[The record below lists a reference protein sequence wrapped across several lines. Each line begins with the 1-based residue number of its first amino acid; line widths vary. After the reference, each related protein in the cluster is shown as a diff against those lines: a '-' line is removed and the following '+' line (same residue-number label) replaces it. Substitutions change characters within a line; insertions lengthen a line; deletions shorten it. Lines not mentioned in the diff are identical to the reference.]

1 MFTYIFI
8 NSPSVQHNQLPHDRS
23 SKGSLEVR
31 WTSISP
37 LNTEKKVGVGGE
49 SLSKIYV
56 LDTNVLLQDP
66 RSIFSFEDNEVVIPA
81 VVLEEVDSK
90 KRYMDEIGR
99 NARQVSKLI
108 DNMRQTGKLH
118 EKIPLEN
125 GGVLRIELNH
135 RSFHQLQEIFVEK
148 TNDNRILA
156 VAKNL
161 SLEEQAMENGREVI
175 LVSKDALVRVKA
187 DALGLQAE
195 DFLSDRVVEVD
206 HIYTGLLELYINND
220 LLNRFYEKGELNV
233 TELANHPFYPN
244 QFIVMKDSLGGS
256 ASAIG
261 VIDATGKKVRKLIF
275 NHEHIWGIRSRNA
288 QQTMA
293 FELLLRKDIPLV
305 TLIGK
310 AGTGKTLLA
319 LAAGLMQTEDL
330 GEYKKLLVARPIVPV
345 GKDLGFLPGEK
356 EEKLRPWMQ
365 PIFDNLEYL
374 FNTKKPGELD
384 AILAG
389 MGSIEVEAL
398 TYIRGRSIPE
408 QFIII
413 DEAQNLTKHEV
424 KTILTRVGEKSKI
437 VLMGDPEQ
445 IDHPYLDEYNNGL
458 TYVVEKFKEQK
469 IAGHIRLIKGERSGL
484 AQLAADLL

>member
-1 MFTYIFI
+1 M
-8 NSPSVQHNQLPHDRS
+8 
-23 SKGSLEVR
+23 G
-31 WTSISP
+31 
-37 LNTEKKVGVGGE
+37 
-49 SLSKIYV
+49 KIYV

-66 RSIFSFEDNEVVIPA
+66 YSIFSFEANEVVIPA
-81 VVLEEVDSK
+81 VVLEELDSK

-108 DNMRQTGKLH
+108 DGFREKGKLH
-118 EKIPLEN
+118 DGIPLHN
-125 GGVLRIELNH
+125 GGKLRIELNH
-135 RSFHQLQEIFVEK
+135 RSFHELQEIFVEK

-156 VAKNL
+156 VAKNI
-161 SLEEQAMENGREVI
+161 SLEEETRPDGKAVI
-175 LVSKDALVRVKA
+175 LVSKDTLVRVKA
-187 DALGLQAE
+187 DAIGLESE
-195 DFLSDRVVEVD
+195 DFLNDRVVELD
-206 HIYTGLLELYINND
+206 HIYPGFKEIYVTVDKLNQFYMKGHLLLSELTKETY
-220 LLNRFYEKGELNV
+220 F
-233 TELANHPFYPN
+233 PN
-244 QFIVMKDSLGGS
+244 QFLLMKDELGGS

-261 VIDATGKKVRKLIF
+261 MVDDHKKMVKKL
-275 NHEHIWGIRSRNA
+275 HYEGEHIWGIKPRNV

-293 FELLLRKDIPLV
+293 LDILLRKDLPLV

-319 LAAGLMQTEDL
+319 LAAGLLQTEDQ
-330 GEYKKLLVARPIVPV
+330 GIYKKLLVARPIVPV
-345 GKDLGFLPGEK
+345 GKDIGYLPGEK

-389 MGSIEVEAL
+389 MSSIEVEAL
-398 TYIRGRSIPE
+398 TYIRGRSIPD

-424 KTILTRVGEKSKI
+424 KTILTRVGDRSKI

-458 TYVVEKFKEQK
+458 TYVVEKFKQEK
-469 IAGHIRLIKGERSGL
+469 IAGHVKLVKGERSGL
-484 AQLAADLL
+484 AQLAANLL

>member
-1 MFTYIFI
+1 M
-8 NSPSVQHNQLPHDRS
+8 
-23 SKGSLEVR
+23 SK
-31 WTSISP
+31 
-37 LNTEKKVGVGGE
+37 
-49 SLSKIYV
+49 KIYV

-66 RSIFSFEDNEVVIPA
+66 YSIFSFQDNEVVIPA

-90 KRYMDEIGR
+90 KRYMDEVGR
-99 NARQVSKLI
+99 NARQVSKII
-108 DNMRQTGKLH
+108 DNLRKNGKLH
-118 EKIPLEN
+118 EKIPLDN

-135 RSFHQLQEIFVEK
+135 RSFQQLQEIFVEK

-161 SLEEQAMENGREVI
+161 SLEEQTKENGRPVI

-187 DALGLQAE
+187 DAIGLEAE
-195 DFLSDRVVEVD
+195 DFLSDRVVEID
-206 HIYTGLLELYINND
+206 HIYTGFLDLYISPEH
-220 LLNRFYEKGELNV
+220 LARFYEKGELV
-233 TELANHPFYPN
+233 LAEITNHPFYPN
-244 QFIVMKDSLGGS
+244 QFIIMKDALGGS
-256 ASAIG
+256 SSALG
-261 VIDATGKKVRKLIF
+261 MVDHTGKKVRKLIF
-275 NHEHIWGIRSRNA
+275 HYDHIWGIRPRNV

-293 FELLLRKDIPLV
+293 CELLLRTDIPLV

-330 GEYKKLLVARPIVPV
+330 RLYKKLLVARPIVPV
-345 GKDLGFLPGEK
+345 GKDIGYLPGEK
-356 EEKLRPWMQ
+356 QEKLRPWMQ
-365 PIFDNLEYL
+365 PIFDNLHFL
-374 FNTKKPGELD
+374 FDTKKPSELD
-384 AILAG
+384 AILSG

-424 KTILTRVGEKSKI
+424 KTILTRVGERSKI
-437 VLMGDPEQ
+437 VLMGDPAQ

-469 IAGHIRLIKGERSGL
+469 VAGHVRLIKGERSSL

>member
-1 MFTYIFI
+1 M
-8 NSPSVQHNQLPHDRS
+8 
-23 SKGSLEVR
+23 SK
-31 WTSISP
+31 
-37 LNTEKKVGVGGE
+37 
-49 SLSKIYV
+49 KIYV

-66 RSIFSFEDNEVVIPA
+66 YSIFSFQDNEVVIPA

-90 KRYMDEIGR
+90 KRYMDEVGR
-99 NARQVSKLI
+99 NARQVSKII
-108 DNMRQTGKLH
+108 DNLRKNGKLH
-118 EKIPLEN
+118 EKIPLDN

-135 RSFHQLQEIFVEK
+135 RSFQQLQEIFVEK

-161 SLEEQAMENGREVI
+161 SLEEQTKENGRPVI

-187 DALGLQAE
+187 DAIGLEAE
-195 DFLSDRVVEVD
+195 DFLSDRVVEID
-206 HIYTGLLELYINND
+206 HIYTGFLDLYISSD
-220 LLNRFYEKGELNV
+220 HLARFYEKGELV
-233 TELANHPFYPN
+233 LAEITNHPFYPN
-244 QFIVMKDSLGGS
+244 QFIVMKDALGGS
-256 ASAIG
+256 SSALGI
-261 VIDATGKKVRKLIF
+261 VDHTGKKVRKLVF
-275 NHEHIWGIRSRNA
+275 HYDHIWGIRPRNV

-293 FELLLRKDIPLV
+293 CELLLRTDIPLV

-330 GEYKKLLVARPIVPV
+330 RLYKKLLVARPIVPV
-345 GKDLGFLPGEK
+345 GKDIGYLPGEK
-356 EEKLRPWMQ
+356 QEKLRPWMQ
-365 PIFDNLEYL
+365 PIFDNLHFL
-374 FNTKKPGELD
+374 FDTKKPGELD
-384 AILAG
+384 AILSG

-424 KTILTRVGEKSKI
+424 KTILTRVGERSKI
-437 VLMGDPEQ
+437 VLMGDPAQ

-458 TYVVEKFKEQK
+458 TYVVEKFKDQK
-469 IAGHIRLIKGERSGL
+469 VAGHVRLIKGERSSL

>member
-1 MFTYIFI
+1 
-8 NSPSVQHNQLPHDRS
+8 
-23 SKGSLEVR
+23 
-31 WTSISP
+31 
-37 LNTEKKVGVGGE
+37 
-49 SLSKIYV
+49 V

-66 RSIFSFEDNEVVIPA
+66 YSIFSFEDNEVVIPA

-99 NARQVSKLI
+99 NARQVSRLI
-108 DNMRQTGKLH
+108 DSMREMGKLH
-118 EKIPLEN
+118 EKIPLET

-161 SLEEQAMENGREVI
+161 YLEEQTKENGRTVI

-187 DALGLQAE
+187 DAIGLHAE
-195 DFLSDRVVEVD
+195 DFLSDRVIDFD
-206 HIYTGLLELYINND
+206 HIYTGFLEVYIGVD
-220 LLNRFYEKGELNV
+220 LLNKFYEKNELLLN
-233 TELANHPFYPN
+233 EISNHPYYPH
-244 QFIVMKDSLGGS
+244 QFLIMKDALGGK
-256 ASAIG
+256 ASALAM
-261 VIDATGKKVRKLIF
+261 VDVTGKKIKKLVF
-275 NHEHIWGIRSRNA
+275 DHDHIWGIRPRNV
-288 QQTMA
+288 QQTIA
-293 FELLLRKDIPLV
+293 IELLLRKDIPLV

-319 LAAGLMQTEDL
+319 LASGLMQTEDL
-330 GEYKKLLVARPIVPV
+330 GIYKKLLVARPIVPV

-356 EEKLRPWMQ
+356 QEKLRPWMQ

-374 FNTKKPGELD
+374 FNVKKQGELD

-398 TYIRGRSIPE
+398 TYIRGRSIPD
-408 QFIII
+408 QYIII

-424 KTILTRVGEKSKI
+424 KTILTRVGEGSKI

-445 IDHPYLDEYNNGL
+445 IDHPYLDAYNNGL
-458 TYVVEKFKEQK
+458 TYVVEKFKDQK
-469 IAGHIRLIKGERSGL
+469 LSGHVKLVKGERSNL

>member
-1 MFTYIFI
+1 M
-8 NSPSVQHNQLPHDRS
+8 
-23 SKGSLEVR
+23 
-31 WTSISP
+31 
-37 LNTEKKVGVGGE
+37 
-49 SLSKIYV
+49 SKIYV

-66 RSIFSFEDNEVVIPA
+66 NSIFSFEENEVVIPA

-99 NARQVSKLI
+99 NARHVSKLI
-108 DNMRQTGKLH
+108 DGLRLIGKLH
-118 EKIPLEN
+118 EKIPLPS
-125 GGVLRIELNH
+125 GGFLRIELNH
-135 RSFHQLQEIFVEK
+135 RSFHELQEIFIEK

-161 SLEEQAMENGREVI
+161 SIEEETTENGRPVI
-175 LVSKDALVRVKA
+175 LVSKDTLVRVKA
-187 DALGLQAE
+187 DAIGLLAE
-195 DFLSDRVVEVD
+195 DFLSDRVVEID
-206 HIYTGLLELYINND
+206 RIYTGYLDLYISGD
-220 LLNRFYEKGELNV
+220 DLNRFYEKNELILSEV
-233 TELANHPFYPN
+233 TNHPFYPN
-244 QFIVMKDSLGGS
+244 QFVIMKNALGGS

-261 VIDATGKKVRKLIF
+261 TVDKTGKKVKRLVF
-275 NHEHIWGIRSRNA
+275 DHDHIWGIRPRNV

-293 FELLLRKDIPLV
+293 MELLLRNDLPLV

-330 GEYKKLLVARPIVPV
+330 GTFKKLLVARPIVPV
-345 GKDLGFLPGEK
+345 GKDIGYLPGEK
-356 EEKLRPWMQ
+356 QEKLRPWMQ
-365 PIFDNLEYL
+365 PIYDNLEYL
-374 FNTKKPGELD
+374 FNAKKPGELD

-458 TYVVEKFKEQK
+458 TYVVEKFKDQH
-469 IAGHIRLIKGERSGL
+469 IAGHVRLVKGERSGL

>member
-1 MFTYIFI
+1 ME
-8 NSPSVQHNQLPHDRS
+8 S
-23 SKGSLEVR
+23 
-31 WTSISP
+31 
-37 LNTEKKVGVGGE
+37 GGNR
-49 SLSKIYV
+49 LDKIYV

-66 RSIFSFEDNEVVIPA
+66 LSIFSFETNEVVIPA

-90 KRYMDEIGR
+90 KRYMDEVGR
-99 NARQVSKLI
+99 NARYVSKLI
-108 DNMRQTGKLH
+108 DKFREIGKLH
-118 EKIPLEN
+118 ESIPLEN
-125 GGVLRIELNH
+125 GGTFRIELNH
-135 RSFHQLQEIFVEK
+135 RSFVQLQDIFVEK

-161 SLEEQAMENGREVI
+161 SLEEQEKEDGKSVI
-175 LVSKDALVRVKA
+175 LVSKDVLVRVKA
-187 DALGLQAE
+187 DAIGLKAE
-195 DFLSDRVVEVD
+195 DYLSDRVIEVD
-206 HIYTGLLELYINND
+206 NIYSGFLEGYISKEQLD
-220 LLNRFYEKGELNV
+220 YFYEKGELPLS
-233 TELANHPFYPN
+233 EIANHPFYPN
-244 QFIVMKDSLGGS
+244 QFVVMKDALGGS
-256 ASAIG
+256 SSALGI
-261 VIDATGKKVRKLIF
+261 VDHLGKKVKKLIF
-275 NHEHIWGIRSRNA
+275 HNEQVWGIRPRNV
-288 QQTMA
+288 QQIMGL
-293 FELLLRKDIPLV
+293 ELLLREDIPLV
-305 TLIGK
+305 TLTGK

-319 LAAGLMQTEDL
+319 LASGLMQTEDL
-330 GEYKKLLVARPIVPV
+330 GLYKKLLVARPIVPV
-345 GKDLGFLPGEK
+345 GKDIGYLPGEK

-398 TYIRGRSIPE
+398 TYIRGRSIPD

-437 VLMGDPEQ
+437 VLMGDPQQ

-458 TYVVEKFKEQK
+458 TYVVEKFKEQS
-469 IAGHIRLIKGERSGL
+469 ISGHVKFVKGERSNL

>member
-1 MFTYIFI
+1 M
-8 NSPSVQHNQLPHDRS
+8 
-23 SKGSLEVR
+23 
-31 WTSISP
+31 
-37 LNTEKKVGVGGE
+37 
-49 SLSKIYV
+49 SKIYV

-66 RSIFSFEDNEVVIPA
+66 HSIFSFEDNEVVIPA

-108 DNMRQTGKLH
+108 DKLRETGRLH
-118 EKIPLEN
+118 EKIPLPN
-125 GGVLRIELNH
+125 GGSLRIELNH

-161 SLEEQAMENGREVI
+161 SLEEQTKENGKLVI
-175 LVSKDALVRVKA
+175 LVSKDTLVRVKA
-187 DALGLQAE
+187 DAIGLLAE
-195 DFLSDRVVEVD
+195 DFLSDRVVEMD
-206 HIYTGLLELYINND
+206 HIYTGFLDLYISSDNLD
-220 LLNRFYEKGELNV
+220 RFYDKSELLLSEV
-233 TELANHPFYPN
+233 SNHPFYPN
-244 QFIVMKDSLGGS
+244 QFIIMKDALGGS
-256 ASAIG
+256 SSAVG
-261 VIDATGKKVRKLIF
+261 KVDKTGKKVKRLVF
-275 NHEHIWGIRSRNA
+275 DHDHIWGIRARNV

-293 FELLLRKDIPLV
+293 LELLLRNDLPLV

-345 GKDLGFLPGEK
+345 GKDIGFLPGEK

-365 PIFDNLEYL
+365 PIYDNLEYL
-374 FNTKKPGELD
+374 FNAKKPGELD

-398 TYIRGRSIPE
+398 TYIRGRSIPD

-424 KTILTRVGEKSKI
+424 KTILTRVGERSKI

-458 TYVVEKFKEQK
+458 TYVVEKFKEQP
-469 IAGHIRLIKGERSGL
+469 IAGHVRLVKGERSGL

>member
-1 MFTYIFI
+1 
-8 NSPSVQHNQLPHDRS
+8 LR
-23 SKGSLEVR
+23 
-31 WTSISP
+31 
-37 LNTEKKVGVGGE
+37 
-49 SLSKIYV
+49 KIYV

-66 RSIFSFEDNEVVIPA
+66 NSIFSFEENEVVIPA

-108 DNMRQTGKLH
+108 DQLRETGKLH
-118 EKIPLEN
+118 EKIPLPN
-125 GGVLRIELNH
+125 GGTLRIELNH

-161 SLEEQAMENGREVI
+161 SLEEQTKEDGRAVI
-175 LVSKDALVRVKA
+175 LVSKDTLVRVKA
-187 DALGLQAE
+187 DAIGLIAE
-195 DFLSDRVVEVD
+195 DFLSDRVVEID
-206 HIYTGLLELYINND
+206 HIYSGFLDLYISGEN
-220 LLNRFYEKGELNV
+220 LNRFYEKNELILSEI
-233 TELANHPFYPN
+233 TNHPFYPN
-244 QFIVMKDSLGGS
+244 QFVVMKDALGGS
-256 ASAIG
+256 SSAIG
-261 VIDATGKKVRKLIF
+261 KVDHTGKKIQRLVF
-275 NHEHIWGIRSRNA
+275 DHDHIWGIRPRNV

-293 FELLLRKDIPLV
+293 FELLLRTDLPLV

-330 GEYKKLLVARPIVPV
+330 GTYKKLLVARPIVPV
-345 GKDLGFLPGEK
+345 GKDIGFLPGEK

-384 AILAG
+384 ALLAG

-398 TYIRGRSIPE
+398 TYIRGRSIPD
-408 QFIII
+408 QIIII

-424 KTILTRVGEKSKI
+424 KTILTRVGERSKI

-458 TYVVEKFKEQK
+458 TYVVEKFKEQP
-469 IAGHIRLIKGERSGL
+469 IAGHVKLVKGERSGL

>member
-1 MFTYIFI
+1 M
-8 NSPSVQHNQLPHDRS
+8 D
-23 SKGSLEVR
+23 
-31 WTSISP
+31 
-37 LNTEKKVGVGGE
+37 
-49 SLSKIYV
+49 KIYV

-66 RSIFSFEDNEVVIPA
+66 LSIFSFETNEVVIPA

-90 KRYMDEIGR
+90 KRYMDEVGR
-99 NARQVSKLI
+99 NARYVSKLI
-108 DNMRQTGKLH
+108 DKFREIGKLH
-118 EKIPLEN
+118 ESIPLEN
-125 GGVLRIELNH
+125 GGTFRIELNH
-135 RSFHQLQEIFVEK
+135 RSFVQLQDIFVEK

-161 SLEEQAMENGREVI
+161 SLEEQEKENGKSVI
-175 LVSKDALVRVKA
+175 LVSKDVLVRVKA
-187 DALGLQAE
+187 DAIGLKAE
-195 DFLSDRVVEVD
+195 DYLSDRVIEVEN
-206 HIYTGLLELYINND
+206 IYSGFLEGYISKEQLD
-220 LLNRFYEKGELNV
+220 Y
-233 TELANHPFYPN
+233 FYPN
-244 QFIVMKDSLGGS
+244 QFVVMKDALGGS
-256 ASAIG
+256 SSALGI
-261 VIDATGKKVRKLIF
+261 VDHLGKKVKKLIF
-275 NHEHIWGIRSRNA
+275 HNEQVWGIRPRNV
-288 QQTMA
+288 QQIMGL
-293 FELLLRKDIPLV
+293 ELLLREDSPLV
-305 TLIGK
+305 TLTGK

-319 LAAGLMQTEDL
+319 LASGLMQTEDL
-330 GEYKKLLVARPIVPV
+330 GLYKKLLVARPIVPV
-345 GKDLGFLPGEK
+345 GKDIGYLPGEK

-398 TYIRGRSIPE
+398 TYIRGRSIPD

-437 VLMGDPEQ
+437 VLMGDPQQ

-458 TYVVEKFKEQK
+458 TYVVEKFKEQR
-469 IAGHIRLIKGERSGL
+469 ISGHVKFVKGERSNL

>member
-1 MFTYIFI
+1 M
-8 NSPSVQHNQLPHDRS
+8 
-23 SKGSLEVR
+23 
-31 WTSISP
+31 
-37 LNTEKKVGVGGE
+37 
-49 SLSKIYV
+49 SKIYV

-66 RSIFSFEDNEVVIPA
+66 YSIFSFNDNDVVIPA
-81 VVLEEVDSK
+81 VALEEVDSK

-99 NARQVSKLI
+99 NARQISRLI
-108 DNMRQTGKLH
+108 DNLRESGKLH
-118 EKIPLEN
+118 DKIPLEN
-125 GGVLRIELNH
+125 GGTLRIELNH
-135 RSFHQLQEIFVEK
+135 RSFHELQEIFIEK

-161 SLEEQAMENGREVI
+161 SIEESKKENGRTVI
-175 LVSKDALVRVKA
+175 LVSKDTLVRVKA
-187 DALGLQAE
+187 DAIGLISE
-195 DFLSDRVVEVD
+195 DFLSDRVVEND
-206 HIYTGLLELYINND
+206 HLYTGFIDVQVSLD
-220 LLNRFYEKGELNV
+220 TLNRFYENGQLPVSEIGNG
-233 TELANHPFYPN
+233 NFYPN
-244 QFIVMKDSLGGS
+244 QFLILKDVLGSSSS
-256 ASAIG
+256 ALAVVDSSRKYI
-261 VIDATGKKVRKLIF
+261 KKLIF
-275 NHEHIWGIRSRNA
+275 DHEHIWGIRPRNV

-293 FELLLRKDIPLV
+293 IELLLKKDVPLV

-319 LAAGLMQTEDL
+319 LASGLMQTEDF
-330 GEYKKLLVARPIVPV
+330 GDYKKLLVARPIVPM

-374 FNTKKPGELD
+374 FNTKKPGELE

-398 TYIRGRSIPE
+398 TYIRGRSIPD

-424 KTILTRVGEKSKI
+424 KTILTRVGEGSKI

-445 IDHPYLDEYNNGL
+445 IDHPYLDAFNNGL
-458 TYVVEKFKEQK
+458 SYVVERFKDQP
-469 IAGHIRLIKGERSGL
+469 IAGHVKLVKGERSSL

>member
-1 MFTYIFI
+1 MK
-8 NSPSVQHNQLPHDRS
+8 N
-23 SKGSLEVR
+23 
-31 WTSISP
+31 
-37 LNTEKKVGVGGE
+37 GE
-49 SLSKIYV
+49 SGNLGKKIYV

-66 RSIFSFEDNEVVIPA
+66 YSIFSFEDNEVVIPA

-90 KRYMDEIGR
+90 KRYMDEVGR

-108 DNMRQTGKLH
+108 DRLRENGKLH

-135 RSFHQLQEIFVEK
+135 RSFQQLQEIFVEK

-161 SLEEQAMENGREVI
+161 SLEEQAKENGRAVI

-187 DALGLQAE
+187 DAIGLQAE
-195 DFLSDRVVEVD
+195 DFLSDRVVDVD
-206 HIYTGLLELYINND
+206 HIYTGFLELYIGTEH
-220 LLNRFYEKGELNV
+220 LQRFYEKGELV
-233 TELANHPFYPN
+233 LADIANHPFYPN
-244 QFIVMKDSLGGS
+244 QFIIMKDAFGGS

-261 VIDATGKKVRKLIF
+261 IVDHSGKKVKKLVF
-275 NHEHIWGIRSRNA
+275 HYEHIWGIRPRNV

-293 FELLLRKDIPLV
+293 FELLTRDDIQLV

-330 GEYKKLLVARPIVPV
+330 RTYKKLLVARPIVPM
-345 GKDLGFLPGEK
+345 GKDIGFLPGEK

-398 TYIRGRSIPE
+398 TYIRGRSLPE

-413 DEAQNLTKHEV
+413 DEAQNLTKHEI

-458 TYVVEKFKEQK
+458 TYVVEKFKDQK
-469 IAGHIRLIKGERSGL
+469 IAGHVRLIKGERSAL
-484 AQLAADLL
+484 AQLAADIL

>member
-1 MFTYIFI
+1 M
-8 NSPSVQHNQLPHDRS
+8 
-23 SKGSLEVR
+23 G
-31 WTSISP
+31 
-37 LNTEKKVGVGGE
+37 
-49 SLSKIYV
+49 KIYV

-66 RSIFSFEDNEVVIPA
+66 RAIFSFEDNEVVIPA

-118 EKIPLEN
+118 ERIQLET
-125 GGVLRIELNH
+125 GGSLRIELNH
-135 RSFHQLQEIFVEK
+135 RSFHELQEIFVEK

-161 SLEEQAMENGREVI
+161 SLEEQSKENGKQVI

-187 DALGLQAE
+187 DALGLQSE

-206 HIYTGLLELYINND
+206 HIYSGFLEIYINRS
-220 LLNRFYEKGELNV
+220 LLDVFYEKGELHV
-233 TELANHPFYPN
+233 TELVNHPFYPN
-244 QFIVMKDSLGGS
+244 QFILLKDALGGS
-256 ASAIG
+256 SSAIG
-261 VIDATGKKVRKLIF
+261 IVDKTGKVVKKLHF
-275 NHEHIWGIRSRNA
+275 KQDHIWGIKPRNV

-293 FELLLRKDIPLV
+293 FELLLRDDIPLV

-330 GEYKKLLVARPIVPV
+330 GQYKKLLVARPIVPV
-345 GKDLGFLPGEK
+345 GKDIGFLPGEK
-356 EEKLRPWMQ
+356 QEKLRPWMQ

-437 VLMGDPEQ
+437 VFMGDTEQ

-458 TYVVEKFKEQK
+458 TYVVEKFKDQK
-469 IAGHIRLIKGERSGL
+469 IAGHIRLVKGERSGL
-484 AQLAADLL
+484 AQLAADIL